1 MTGLGY
7 ASPQGRAGIDGA
19 LFVPEGWFQDPERCQ
34 KVGIPPGTAHRTKP
48 QLALEM
54 LESALDAGV
63 PARWVVG
70 DEVYG
75 SDGKLRRALETR
87 GQA

>member
-1 MTGLGY
+1 LGY
-7 ASPQGRAGIDGA
+7 ASTRGHSGIDGA
-19 LFVPEGWFQDPERCQ
+19 LFVPEGWFQDSERCR
-34 KVGIPPGTAHRTKP
+34 KVGIPPEMVHRTKP

-54 LESALDAGV
+54 LESALDGGV

-75 SDGKLRRALETR
+75 SDGKLRRALERR

>member
-1 MTGLGY
+1 M
-7 ASPQGRAGIDGA
+7 
-19 LFVPEGWFQDPERCQ
+19 V
-34 KVGIPPGTAHRTKP
+34 HRTKP

-54 LESALDAGV
+54 LESALDGGV